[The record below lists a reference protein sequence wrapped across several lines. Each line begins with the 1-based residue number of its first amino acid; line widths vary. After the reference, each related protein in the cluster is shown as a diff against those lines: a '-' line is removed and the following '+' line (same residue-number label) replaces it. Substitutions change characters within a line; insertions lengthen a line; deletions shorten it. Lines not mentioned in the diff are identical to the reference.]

1 MTLEIKVDELE
12 LFTKVLNAAATV
24 LEDEGTFVI
33 TPKDGMTLRNM
44 DKPRFAMVDLK
55 IKPNYFH
62 GDFKCD
68 KEYRISVQMQD
79 LKRILQRGGKEDILT
94 ITLNES
100 KNLLNFTFDGR
111 VKRQFILPLSEP
123 EDVNLPD
130 PGSLPYDVKA
140 VLFGGSLTDF
150 IKDASIIGG
159 SINLYAESNK
169 MVFSSS
175 QDNREVKIEINSESE
190 NSAAKLIEAKAS
202 HESLYSID
210 SFKNLILVD
219 QSFTEVQLTFTSS
232 RPLHLLYTDASGID
246 LGYLLAPMQPD
257 LEDQADDSSSEEDY
271 DQYDDDDDEYDDDY
285 DDEDE

>member
-1 MTLEIKVDELE
+1 MTLEIKVDDLD

-55 IKPNYFH
+55 IKPEYFH

-68 KEYRISVQMQD
+68 KEYHISVQMQD
-79 LKRILQRGGKEDILT
+79 LKKILQRGSKEDILT
-94 ITLNES
+94 ISLNES
-100 KNLLNFTFDGR
+100 KNLLNFTFEGR

-123 EDVNLPD
+123 EETNLPD
-130 PGSLPYDVKA
+130 PSSLAFDVKA
-140 VLFGGSLTDF
+140 VLFSGSLTEF

-159 SINLYAESNK
+159 SINLHAEANK
-169 MVFSSS
+169 MIFSSK

-219 QSFTEVQLTFTSS
+219 QAFSEVQLTFTSA
-232 RPLHLLYTDASGID
+232 RPLHLFYSDARGID

-257 LEDQADDSSSEEDY
+257 LEEQPEDSSSENTY
-271 DQYDDDDDEYDDDY
+271 DEYDDNDDY